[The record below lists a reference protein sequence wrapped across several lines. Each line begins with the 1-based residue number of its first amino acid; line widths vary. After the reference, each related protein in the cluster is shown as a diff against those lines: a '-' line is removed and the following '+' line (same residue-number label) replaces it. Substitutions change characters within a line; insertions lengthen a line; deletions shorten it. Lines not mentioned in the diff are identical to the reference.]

1 MLDKK
6 NVDATIQLSIITKIG
21 EGKVAQTCST
31 AMAAAAIESYSKDI
45 K

>member
-6 NVDATIQLSIITKIG
+6 NVDAAIQLSLITKIG

-31 AMAAAAIESYSKDI
+31 AMAAAAIQAYSEEI